1 MGDDVYGGGGG
12 RRLAGLPPK
21 RHFLHAAW
29 LAFNHPVTGKPL
41 DLRSPLPP
49 ELAGALRT
57 VAGEHALPEG
67 VDALAAFRFY
77 D

>member
-12 RRLAGLPPK
+12 RRLAGLPAK

-29 LAFNHPVTGKPL
+29 LAFNHPVSGKPL
-41 DLRSPLPP
+41 DLRSPLPRD
-49 ELAGALRT
+49 LAQALGT
-57 VAGEHALPEG
+57 VAGEHAVPEG
-67 VDALAAFRFY
+67 ADALAAYRFY